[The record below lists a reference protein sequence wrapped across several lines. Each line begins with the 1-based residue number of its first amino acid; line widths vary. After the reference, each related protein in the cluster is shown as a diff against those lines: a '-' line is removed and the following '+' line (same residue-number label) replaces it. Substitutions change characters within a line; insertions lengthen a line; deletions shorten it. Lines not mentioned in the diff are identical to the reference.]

1 MKFTNAFLT
10 AILFCGVTPLAI
22 NRKIEDNALTIISS
36 PFVTPSPVARITP
49 NDAGVEDVTDG
60 THDALEARKRS
71 TKPKP
76 NIKPKSKTDPIG
88 KADATCTAKQKKAG
102 QCPDQKKKK
111 NWEVLYPTKGCRPK
125 SCNKCGKEKGAKSD
139 KKGSE
144 GIRDSLHSPTLSKR
158 AATAEP
164 ASKTEAG
171 LTAWTKDV
179 WASSPRALHL
189 PPNGVQPTSF
199 FVRWSSLGQGIK
211 FVTLKNLM
219 GCESRKGTR

>member
-1 MKFTNAFLT
+1 MRFTNAFLT
-10 AILFCGVTPLAI
+10 AILFCGVRPLAI
-22 NRKIEDNALTIISS
+22 DRKREEHALTIIPS
-36 PFVTPSPVARITP
+36 PFATPLSVALVTP
-49 NDAGVEDVTDG
+49 NDAGVENITDG
-60 THDALEARKRS
+60 THDALEARKRN

-76 NIKPKSKTDPIG
+76 KTDPKE

-125 SCNKCGKEKGAKSD
+125 SCNKCGKAKGAKSD
-139 KKGSE
+139 KKSSKTT
-144 GIRDSLHSPTLSKR
+144 RDSLHSPNLSKR

-171 LTAWTKDV
+171 LMAWTKDV

-189 PPNGVQPTSF
+189 PPIGVPPTSF

-211 FVTLKNLM
+211 IVTLKNLM
-219 GCESRKGTR
+219 GCESRKGAR